1 MEREA
6 IDTKNNHN
14 PFKLSPKGWWKVVK
28 QVKNE
33 ISADKVSIVS
43 AGVAFYAFLATFPAI
58 MALISLYGLTTD
70 PQEIQRQIN
79 ELSAMMPQ
87 QAFEILQQRID
98 VFLETHGDKLGW
110 GTLFGILFSIWSANK
125 GTNGLLTGVDIA
137 YDTKEDHNIF
147 KQYLMASIFTIGGL
161 AMLILSMI
169 LIVGFPALVHKIGLP
184 TYIEDLISWSRWLLL
199 AFLVSIFLCLVYKFA
214 PARDKPKT
222 RWVIPGALFSTFVW
236 LAASYGFSFYVSNFG
251 NYGEVYG
258 SISAVVVLLL
268 WLYITCF
275 IILLGAEINTEIVD
289 HLIDKELNNDNN
301 STQKAK

>member
-6 IDTKNNHN
+6 IDTKKEHN
-14 PFKLSPKGWWKVVK
+14 PFKLKLKGWWEVLK
-28 QVKNE
+28 QIYSE
-33 ISADKVSIVS
+33 IGEDKVSIVS
-43 AGVAFYAFLATFPAI
+43 AGVAFYAFLAVFPAI
-58 MALISLYGLTTD
+58 MALISIYGLATD
-70 PQEIQRQIN
+70 PQDIERQIS
-79 ELSAMMPQ
+79 ELSAMMPK

-98 VFLETHGDKLGW
+98 VFLESHGDKLGW

-137 YDTKEDHNIF
+137 YDTEQDHNIF
-147 KQYLMASIFTIGGL
+147 KQYLMASIFTVGGL
-161 AMLILSMI
+161 AMLILSMV

-184 TYIEDLISWSRWLLL
+184 EHLENIISWSRWLIL
-199 AFLVSIFLCLVYKFA
+199 AVLVCIFLCMVYKFA
-214 PARDKPKT
+214 PARKQPAL
-222 RWVIPGALFSTFVW
+222 RWVIPGAIFSTLVW

-258 SISAVVVLLL
+258 SISAVVVLLM

-289 HLIDKELNNDNN
+289 HLINVELEAKKE
-301 STQKAK
+301 K

>member
-1 MEREA
+1 MKREN
-6 IDTKNNHN
+6 IDTKNKHN
-14 PFKLSPKGWWKVVK
+14 PFKLSAKGWWEVIKE
-28 QVKNE
+28 VKNE

-43 AGVAFYAFLATFPAI
+43 AGVAFYAFLAVFPAI
-58 MALISLYGLTTD
+58 MALISLYGLATD

-79 ELSAMMPQ
+79 ELSAMMPR
-87 QAFEILQQRID
+87 QAFEVLQQRVD
-98 VFLETHGDKLGW
+98 VFLQTHGDQLGW
-110 GTLFGILFSIWSANK
+110 GTVFGIIFSIWSANK

-137 YDTKEDHNIF
+137 YDTIENHNIF
-147 KQYLMASIFTIGGL
+147 KQYLMASVFTIGGL
-161 AMLILSMI
+161 IMLILSMI

-184 TYIEDLISWSRWLLL
+184 AKLEDLISWSRWLLL

-214 PARDKPKT
+214 PARPKPTT
-222 RWVIPGALFSTFVW
+222 RWVIPGALFSTIVW

-289 HLIDKELNNDNN
+289 YLIAEKIEKENN
-301 STQKAK
+301 

>member
-6 IDTKNNHN
+6 IDTKKEYN
-14 PFKLSPKGWWKVVK
+14 PFTLNLKGWWEVIK
-28 QVKNE
+28 QIKNE
-33 ISADKVSIVS
+33 IGEDKVSIVS
-43 AGVAFYAFLATFPAI
+43 AGVAFYAFLAVFPAI
-58 MALISLYGLTTD
+58 MALISIYGLATD
-70 PQEIQRQIN
+70 PQDIERQIS
-79 ELSAMMPQ
+79 ELSAMMPK
-87 QAFEILQQRID
+87 QAFEILQQRIH
-98 VFLETHGDKLGW
+98 VFLESHGDKLGW

-137 YDTKEDHNIF
+137 YDTEQDHNIF
-147 KQYLMASIFTIGGL
+147 KQYLMASIFTVGGL
-161 AMLILSMI
+161 AMLILSMV

-184 TYIEDLISWSRWLLL
+184 GYLEDIISWSRWLIL
-199 AFLVSIFLCLVYKFA
+199 AVLVCIFLCMVYKFA
-214 PARDKPKT
+214 PARKQPAL
-222 RWVIPGALFSTFVW
+222 RWVIPGAIFSTLVW

-289 HLIDKELNNDNN
+289 FLINEKLSSEE
-301 STQKAK
+301 